1 MRIITMQGRL
11 MLIASMA
18 ILPLAIVCGM
28 ALHALAESQQ
38 AQHRAT
44 TLGVAR
50 AVATAVDSELRLTI
64 AALGALAL
72 TEPLGTSSGAGLSQ
86 AVRLATA
93 VRRSHP
99 EWMALL
105 LAAPDGRLLF
115 NTESAAAGALE
126 RVVDDDSLAQV
137 LRTGQPAVGAMVP
150 GPRGRLAFAVR
161 VPVVRDG
168 LTIQV
173 LTAVVRPEA
182 ITAVLGRQ
190 RVPEGWSVSVFDSRE
205 RRVARNIDDARL
217 RGSGP
222 SDTLRRLL
230 TEMGDAPDAVGV
242 STNLDGVR
250 SQTAVARLESA
261 PWFVVLGASAD
272 LAESPLRR
280 TYLAYLG
287 GLLVSLAYGALA
299 AWWISRGVTRPMA
312 RLRQQADALGRG
324 EPVAAEPSRV
334 PEVDAVA
341 DALAA
346 ASLQRRRSEAERQQ
360 LLEAERAA
368 STAAQAAQQR
378 LAQLVSAGAV
388 LSQSLEEDATL
399 RAIAAL
405 IVPAVGDL
413 CRIDLLDE
421 HGVLQRKLTH
431 HFDPARTAT
440 IAALVE
446 TRAAPADAPG
456 SFPWA
461 VATGRTFLHNLDD
474 EGMPDALDPQLRE
487 FVLAFGITAG
497 CIVPLI
503 ARGRTIGAMAVL
515 QAESGRRITADDG
528 ALINDL
534 AQRAALA
541 LDNVRLFAQARA
553 AQKQAE
559 DANQAKDEF
568 LAMLGHEL
576 RNPLAPIALALQ
588 LVQRRDPQAFPR
600 ERQIIERQVRHLSRM
615 VDDLLDVSRIV
626 SGKVVLRAEALDL
639 RDVVA
644 RALELTLPALQQRG
658 DMPDVTLPADPV
670 PVQGDP
676 LRLAQVVGNL
686 LNNAAKFT
694 EPGKAI
700 RVVLTV
706 HTAGP
711 HPLAVLQVIDEGI
724 GIAPELLPRVFERF
738 VQGEQPLQ
746 RAAGGLGLGLA
757 IAQSLT
763 HLHGGAITVRSEGT
777 GRGSTFELR
786 LPLHVASPA
795 PAEPSLVLGQAPRVL
810 SVLVVDDNQDAA
822 DSLASWLELEGHA
835 VRVAYS
841 AEAALEALLQ
851 QASDAAI
858 VDIGL
863 PGLSG
868 HELASRLRAQPRTA
882 HMALIALTG
891 YGREADRSKALAAG
905 FDDHFA
911 KPAQVEIL
919 LARLRA
925 LDALRHVTPD
935 A

>member
-18 ILPLAIVCGM
+18 ILPLAIVCGL
-28 ALHALAESQQ
+28 ALHALAESQR
-38 AQHRAT
+38 AQHRAS

-64 AALGALAL
+64 ATLDALAL
-72 TEPLGTSSGAGLSQ
+72 TEPLSTSSGGGLAQ
-86 AVRLATA
+86 AARLAAA

-99 EWMALL
+99 EWLAVL
-105 LAAPDGRLLF
+105 LAAPDGRVLF
-115 NTESAAAGALE
+115 NTEGPSPGASGH
-126 RVVDDDSLAQV
+126 VVDDDSLKQV
-137 LRTGQPAVGAMVP
+137 LRTGLPAVGAMVP
-150 GPRGRLAFAVR
+150 GPQGRPAFAVR
-161 VPVVRDG
+161 VPVIRDG
-168 LTIQV
+168 QTLQV
-173 LTAVVRPEA
+173 LTAIVQPEA

-190 RVPEGWSVSVFDSRE
+190 RVPEGWSVSVFDARE

-217 RGSGP
+217 RGTGP

-230 TEMGDAPDAVGV
+230 VQMGNAPEGVGE
-242 STNLDGVR
+242 STTADGVR
-250 SQTAVARLESA
+250 AQTAVARLESA
-261 PWFVVLGASAD
+261 AWFVVLGAPAD
-272 LAESPLRR
+272 LAESPWRR
-280 TYLAYLG
+280 TYMAYLG
-287 GLLVSLAYGALA
+287 GLFFSLAYGALA

-324 EPVAAEPSRV
+324 EPVVVRPSRV

-368 STAAQAAQQR
+368 SASAKAAQQR
-378 LAQLVSAGAV
+378 LGRLVSAGTV

-399 RAIAAL
+399 RAIAEQ

-421 HGVLQRKLTH
+421 HGVLQRKLTQ
-431 HFDPARTAT
+431 HFDPARTAA

-446 TRAAPADAPG
+446 TLAAPEDARG
-456 SFPWA
+456 AFPWA
-461 VATGRTFLHNLDD
+461 VATGRTFLHNIDD
-474 EGMPDALDPQLRE
+474 EGMPEALDPQLRQ
-487 FVLAFGITAG
+487 FVTAFGITAG

-515 QAESGRRITADDG
+515 QAESRRRITPEDG

-534 AQRAALA
+534 AHRAALA
-541 LDNVRLFAQARA
+541 LDNVRLFARARA
-553 AQKQAE
+553 AQRQAE

-588 LVQRRDPQAFPR
+588 LVQRRDPQAFVR

-626 SGKVVLRAEALDL
+626 SGKIVLQPEALDL

-658 DMPDVTLPADPV
+658 DMPHVKLPAQPV
-670 PVQGDP
+670 PVRGDP
-676 LRLAQVVGNL
+676 VRLAQVVGNL

-694 EPGKAI
+694 PPGQAI
-700 RVVLTV
+700 RVVLEVETTP
-706 HTAGP
+706 HGP
-711 HPLAVLQVIDEGI
+711 QAVLAVIDEGI
-724 GIAPELLPRVFERF
+724 GIAAELLPRVFERF

-746 RAAGGLGLGLA
+746 RASGGLGLGLA
-757 IAQSLT
+757 IAQSLAR
-763 HLHGGAITVRSEGT
+763 LHGGAITVHSAGV
-777 GRGSTFELR
+777 GRGSTFEMR
-786 LPLHVASPA
+786 LPLHAASPA
-795 PAEPSLVLGQAPRVL
+795 RAEPPPEALKTQRVL
-810 SVLVVDDNQDAA
+810 SLLVVDDNEDAA
-822 DSLASWLELEGHA
+822 DSLASWLELERHR
-835 VRVAYS
+835 VRVVYS
-841 AEAALEALLQ
+841 AEAALQALADQ
-851 QASDAAI
+851 SADGAI

-868 HELASRLRAQPRTA
+868 HELATLLRSQPHTA

-891 YGREADRSKALAAG
+891 YGQEADRHKALASG

-919 LARLRA
+919 LARLLA
-925 LDALRHVTPD
+925 LDAMRRD
-935 A
+935 ASTS

>member
-18 ILPLAIVCGM
+18 ILPLAIVCGL
-28 ALHALAESQQ
+28 ALYALAESQR
-38 AQHRAT
+38 AQDRAT

-50 AVATAVDSELRLTI
+50 AVATAVDSEVRLTV
-64 AALGALAL
+64 AALEALAL
-72 TEPLGTSSGAGLSQ
+72 TEPLGNSSGPGLAQ
-86 AVRLATA
+86 AVRLASA
-93 VRRSHP
+93 VRRSPP
-99 EWMALL
+99 EWLALV

-115 NTESAAAGALE
+115 NTEGNGGNLQ
-126 RVVDDDSLAQV
+126 RVVDQDSLSQV
-137 LRTGQPAVGAMVP
+137 LRTGRPAIGAMMP
-150 GPRGRLAFAVR
+150 GPAGRLAFAVR

-168 LTIQV
+168 QTLQV
-173 LTAVVRPEA
+173 LTAVVQPEA
-182 ITAVLGRQ
+182 ITAVLSRQ
-190 RVPEGWSVSVFDSRE
+190 RVPTGWAVSVFDSRE

-230 TEMGDAPDAVGV
+230 AEMGTAPEGVGT

-250 SQTAVARLESA
+250 SLTAVARLESA
-261 PWFVVLGASAD
+261 SWFVVLGAPAD
-272 LAESPLRR
+272 LAESPWRR
-280 TYLAYLG
+280 TYMAYLG

-324 EPVAAEPSRV
+324 EPVQIEPSRV

-368 STAAQAAQQR
+368 SVTAQAAQQR
-378 LAQLVSAGAV
+378 LARLVSAGAV
-388 LSQSLEEDATL
+388 LAQSLEEDATL
-399 RAIAAL
+399 RAIGEL

-413 CRIDLLDE
+413 CRIDLLDS

-431 HFDPARTAT
+431 HFDPARTAV

-456 SFPWA
+456 TFPWA
-461 VATGRTFLHNLDD
+461 VATGRSFLHNIDD
-474 EGMPDALDPQLRE
+474 EGMPAVLDPQVRD
-487 FVLAFGITAG
+487 FVQAFGITAG
-497 CIVPLI
+497 CVVPLI

-515 QAESGRRITADDG
+515 QAESGRRITAEDG

-588 LVQRRDPQAFPR
+588 LVQRRDPQAFVR

-626 SGKVVLRAEALDL
+626 SGKIALRLETLDL

-658 DMPDVTLPADPV
+658 EMPEVKLPADPV

-694 EPGKAI
+694 DADKLI
-700 RVVLTV
+700 RLVLTV
-706 HTAGP
+706 NMAAP
-711 HPLAVLQVIDEGI
+711 HPQAVLQVIDEGI

-757 IAQSLT
+757 IAQSLAR
-763 HLHGGAITVRSEGT
+763 LHGGGITVRSEGV
-777 GRGSTFELR
+777 GLGSTFELR
-786 LPLHVASPA
+786 LPMQLLPA
-795 PAEPSLVLGQAPRVL
+795 RPFDTVPQAVPERRSLTL
-810 SVLVVDDNQDAA
+810 LVVDDNQDAA
-822 DSLASWLELEGHA
+822 DSLASWLELEGHR
-835 VRVAYS
+835 VRVVYS
-841 AEAALEALLQ
+841 AEAALDALAQ
-851 QASDAAI
+851 QPADGAI

-868 HELASRLRAQPRTA
+868 HELAARLRAQAITA
-882 HMALIALTG
+882 RMALIALTG
-891 YGREADRSKALAAG
+891 YGREADRNKALAAG

-919 LARLRA
+919 LSRLLA
-925 LDALRHVTPD
+925 LHSERRVPPPT
-935 A
+935 

>member
-18 ILPLAIVCGM
+18 ILPLAIVCGL
-28 ALHALAESQQ
+28 ALYALADSQQ
-38 AQHRAT
+38 AQHRAA

-64 AALGALAL
+64 AALDALAL
-72 TEPLGTSSGAGLSQ
+72 TEPMGDQAGAGLAQ
-86 AVRLATA
+86 AARLATA

-99 EWMALL
+99 EWRALV

-115 NTESAAAGALE
+115 NTEGGAAGALA
-126 RVVDDDSLAQV
+126 RVVDGDSLQQV
-137 LRTGQPAVGAMVP
+137 LRTGQPAVGAMMP
-150 GPRGRLAFAVR
+150 GPAGRLAFAVR
-161 VPVVRDG
+161 VPVIRDG
-168 LTIQV
+168 QTLQV
-173 LTAVVRPEA
+173 LTAIVQPEA

-190 RVPEGWSVSVFDSRE
+190 RVPEGWSVSVFDARE

-222 SDTLRRLL
+222 SDTLQRLL
-230 TEMGDAPDAVGV
+230 AEMGTARDGVGT

-250 SQTAVARLESA
+250 SLTAVARLESA
-261 PWFVVLGASAD
+261 PWFVVLGARAD
-272 LAESPLRR
+272 LAETPWRR
-280 TYLAYLG
+280 TYMAYLG

-324 EPVAAEPSRV
+324 EPVVVEPSRV

-368 STAAQAAQQR
+368 SGAARAAQQR
-378 LAQLVSAGAV
+378 LTQLVSAGAV

-399 RAIAAL
+399 RAIADQ

-431 HFDPARTAT
+431 HFDPARTAA

-456 SFPWA
+456 AFPWA
-461 VATGRTFLHNLDD
+461 VATGRTFLHNIDD
-474 EGMPDALDPQLRE
+474 EGMPEALDPQLRE
-487 FVLAFGITAG
+487 FVQAFGITAG

-515 QAESGRRITADDG
+515 QAESGRRITVEDG

-541 LDNVRLFAQARA
+541 LDNVRLFSQARA

-588 LVQRRDPQAFPR
+588 LVQRRDPQAFVR

-626 SGKVVLRAEALDL
+626 AGKIALQSEALDL

-658 DMPDVTLPADPV
+658 DMPQVKLPAQPV

-694 EPGKAI
+694 PPGKAI
-700 RVVLTV
+700 RVVLSV
-706 HTAGP
+706 DAAQPEP
-711 HPLAVLQVIDEGI
+711 HAVLAIIDEGI

-757 IAQSLT
+757 IAQSLAR
-763 HLHGGAITVRSEGT
+763 LHGGTITVRSEGV
-777 GRGSTFELR
+777 GHGATFELR
-786 LPLHVASPA
+786 LPLQAVSSVAADALPVA
-795 PAEPSLVLGQAPRVL
+795 TQLRRVL
-810 SVLVVDDNQDAA
+810 SLLVVDDNQDAA
-822 DSLASWLELEGHA
+822 DSLASWLELEGHR
-835 VRVAYS
+835 VRVVYS
-841 AEAALEALLQ
+841 AEAALAALGEQ
-851 QASDAAI
+851 SADGAI

-863 PGLSG
+863 PGLNG
-868 HELASRLRAQPRTA
+868 YELASRLRQQPPHA

-891 YGREADRSKALAAG
+891 YGQEADRRKTLAAG

-919 LARLRA
+919 LARLKA
-925 LDALRHVTPD
+925 LDAERRGTST